1 MSGRPATP
9 QLGGSSK
16 PPLLTLARKPGTCV
30 NSHDILPKTGT
41 GRKPTATGV
50 SSRHL
55 CALFLLRGAKPGAWP
70 CSRPVPGS
78 SRFSLLLPALSGH
91 STAGGPPGWLF
102 KSPLGSQ
109 AQ

>member
-1 MSGRPATP
+1 MSGRPATL

-16 PPLLTLARKPGTCV
+16 PLLLTLARKPGTRV

-70 CSRPVPGS
+70 CSRPC
-78 SRFSLLLPALSGH
+78 LA
-91 STAGGPPGWLF
+91 PPHPERTQHRGRAARLAF
-102 KSPLGSQ
+102 
-109 AQ
+109 